1 MYARI
6 LRTNSIVEL
15 QNKIQRQ
22 YFVYFYGK
30 YLEYAWLPTSALL
43 KYAGLDS
50 FIQNAETAVQ
60 QVDLSLRHQL
70 M

>member
-1 MYARI
+1 MYMTIRSI
-6 LRTNSIVEL
+6 NFIVEL

-50 FIQNAETAVQ
+50 FIENAESAVQ
-60 QVDLSLRHQL
+60 KVESFSS
-70 M
+70 